1 MTRQSFDK
9 EMEHLHTELIK
20 MSALVE
26 NAIEMSIKALKN
38 QDYFLA
44 EKIIDH
50 DRDIDEMEKLIERKC
65 LELILRQQPVAR
77 DLRMVSTALKMVTD
91 LERVGDHASDISE
104 VVIRMKKDNDF
115 RIIEHLP
122 EMAKEAG
129 QMVHNAV
136 SAFVNEDVEQ
146 AKRVIANDDV
156 VDELFNKVK
165 DEVAQWLRKSSDNSD
180 QMIDLL
186 LIAKY
191 FERIGDHAENICEW
205 VEFRETGEYKELR
218 ML

>member
-38 QDYFLA
+38 QDYSLA
-44 EKIIDH
+44 ERIIDH

>member
-44 EKIIDH
+44 ERIIDH